1 MRFNVLRSLCFLVAV
16 CFLAQAALSKADE
29 PAADRTISL
38 SEGKIKLQAP
48 ETWLKKKPRSN
59 IIEAEYEAPA
69 AKGDEMGGR
78 LTAMGAGGA
87 IQDNIDR
94 WSNQFTQAAGDPK
107 PKIEKLKVGEQEVH
121 WVDLAGT
128 FKDAPG
134 GPFAGG
140 KTINRENYRMLG
152 VIIEAKLAGKP
163 AGNYFLKFYG
173 PAATIAEHEKAFKQ
187 MVESLVVTAVA
198 KEEKK

>member
-1 MRFNVLRSLCFLVAV
+1 MRSIALRSLWLLTVAYTLG
-16 CFLAQAALSKADE
+16 FGLNILAAE

-48 ETWLKKKPRSN
+48 EKWLKKKPRSN
-59 IIEAEYEAPA
+59 IIEAEFEAPA
-69 AKGDEMGGR
+69 AQGDELGGR

-107 PKIEKLKVGEQEVH
+107 PKIEKLKVGEQDVH

-140 KTINRENYRMLG
+140 KTVNRENYRMLG
-152 VIIEAKLAGKP
+152 VIIEAKLAGKS

-173 PAATIAEHEKAFKQ
+173 PAATIAEHEQAFKG
-187 MVESLVVTAVA
+187 MVESLVVTAEA
-198 KEEKK
+198 KDEKK